1 MYKKRGFMSVDQE
14 HIQRVES
21 QTNNQALLDSD
32 NPLSPKDKKVHTDEV
47 AGPSWQKPIKWFLTH
62 TFTPQW
68 LPRPW
73 NNPIVGY
80 LVAIILQ
87 FIAIIVTTLLTQLFS
102 SFTYT
107 GLLEVLVV
115 ALVALNWGVGP
126 SLIATLAGAILLNF
140 IVQPPHLTLTFND
153 TSIVEVSLF
162 LLVGIAISIVASQI
176 ERARRSAEELA
187 LSLAVERTRLEAIIE
202 TVPDALSIHDAE
214 GKIVRLNR
222 AGRQHTGSERVSTAI
237 NESQQVF
244 GARTITGEPF
254 PAKDIPVV
262 RALQGETVSGVEMR
276 FLNPEEQDAYALL
289 SAAPLF
295 DIQGRVDGVVLITH
309 DISALHQA
317 ERERATRA
325 SELEAAF
332 ESITDGVFLFNR
344 DLKVIRVN
352 GAGRELLAIKNPSDY
367 LSLSSSDRMALL
379 AMRDEHGQLLT
390 DEQWPMSRILH
401 GEVLKG
407 SNTSD
412 IIVRALDG
420 RDLEL
425 SVSGAPVRN
434 NEGELIG
441 ALCICRDVT
450 ERRQLEKRTQATL
463 GALLEMAEALVLVG
477 ENPSGKSGELI
488 PAGIGRTA
496 RRMAQLTCSVLG
508 CQRVSL
514 TAIEPDTEVL
524 HPIAVVGLS
533 PEEERQWWNE
543 QQTEARLGDGL
554 DPTFAAQLRA
564 NEALL
569 LDITKPP
576 FSTQPNP
583 YNIHTMLIIPMVI
596 GEQLVG
602 LLSLDYGGQEH
613 DYDAAEIA
621 LAKAVAKLAALVIER
636 DRLLRERAEAR
647 ANELALREA
656 NRRMDEFLGMTSH
669 ELKTPLTSIKGNT
682 QLTVRQIKNSLL
694 TFQKMQGM
702 LESTERQIKLL
713 DRLVDDLLD
722 VSRSEEQNLEL
733 SLIPCNLASLVHEAV
748 EEQRLAWPN
757 RTITLEMS
765 DEIVAPVLA
774 DADRIGQVLRN
785 YISNALKYSPEDRP
799 IQVSV
804 HINEENARV
813 SVRDEGSGLSP
824 EEQTQIWERF
834 YRVHG
839 TRVSSSTGSSNAG
852 LGLGLYICK
861 AIIEQ
866 LQGNVGVEST
876 PGEGST
882 FWFSLPLASSIEQP
896 YSKTA

>member
-1 MYKKRGFMSVDQE
+1 MSVDQE
-14 HIQRVES
+14 HIQRIES
-21 QTNNQALLDSD
+21 QTNDQALLDSD
-32 NPLSPKDKKVHTDEV
+32 NPLSSTDKKVHTDEV
-47 AGPSWQKPIKWFLTH
+47 AGPSWQKLIKWFLAH

-73 NNPIVGY
+73 NNPVVGY

-187 LSLAVERTRLEAIIE
+187 LSLEVERTRLEAIIE
-202 TVPDALSIHDAE
+202 TVPDALSIHDAQ

-222 AGRQHTGSERVSTAI
+222 AGRQNTGSERVSAAI

-244 GARTITGEPF
+244 GAQTITGEPF

-276 FLNPEEQDAYALL
+276 FLNPEGQDVYALL

-295 DIQGRVDGVVLITH
+295 DIQGKVDGVVLITH

-317 ERERATRA
+317 ERERALR
-325 SELEAAF
+325 SGELEAAF

-344 DLKVIRVN
+344 DLQVIRVN
-352 GAGRELLAIKNPSDY
+352 GAGRELLALRNPSDY

-412 IIVRALDG
+412 IIIRTLDG

-450 ERRQLEKRTQATL
+450 EHRQLERRTQATL
-463 GALLEMAEALVLVG
+463 NALLEMAEALVLVG
-477 ENPSGKSGELI
+477 ESPSGKSGELI

-508 CQRVSL
+508 CQRVSI
-514 TAIEPDTEVL
+514 TAVEPDTEVL

-543 QQTEARLGDGL
+543 QQQEARLGDGP

-564 NEALL
+564 NEVLL
-569 LDITKPP
+569 LDMAQPP
-576 FSTQPNP
+576 FSAQPNP
-583 YNIHTMLIIPMVI
+583 YNIHTMLIIPMII

-602 LLSLDYGGQEH
+602 LLSLDHGGQEH
-613 DYDAAEIA
+613 VYDTDEIA

-733 SLIPCNLASLVHEAV
+733 SLMPCNLASMVHEAIA
-748 EEQRLAWPN
+748 EQRLAWPN
-757 RTITLEMS
+757 RTITLETP

-799 IQVSV
+799 IRVSI

-813 SVRDEGSGLSP
+813 SVRDEGTGLSP

-866 LQGNVGVEST
+866 LQGNVGVESM

-882 FWFSLPLASSIEQP
+882 FWFTLPLASAIEQP